1 MRECHLDLRTVSQ
14 TSVHCY
20 RHSGSDIEQN
30 FPTGNP
36 QIDIMD
42 PKDHRAETQGPH
54 CLNPLAR
61 LQATAWSSTAE
72 NHMSIYIILYIY
84 IYIQRERDIYIYIN
98 TALNPPKLAWQNMP
112 PALLDL
118 IHKSPDF
125 SPAQTHRGHLA
136 RHRHTRDADAQ
147 LSEPQQQYPE
157 K

>member
-1 MRECHLDLRTVSQ
+1 MLFHISSTTSSSSNGGPSPIPLRLLPLLCSLANQGADCTEGGLQSIGGTEEWQSWDV
-14 TSVHCY
+14 
-20 RHSGSDIEQN
+20 RGSDSCASIGVQV
-30 FPTGNP
+30 PLRKW
-36 QIDIMD
+36 MD
-42 PKDHRAETQGPH
+42 RE
-54 CLNPLAR
+54 
-61 LQATAWSSTAE
+61 
-72 NHMSIYIILYIY
+72 
-84 IYIQRERDIYIYIN
+84 RERDIYIYIN